1 MQKLSSHLDVLVF
14 SIALG
19 EIGVTAA
26 LLEEIGGMYIPMNLS
41 TSLFLR
47 RRNYLNLLLM
57 LNSPRGSTPQI

>member
-26 LLEEIGGMYIPMNLS
+26 LLEEIGGDVYS
-41 TSLFLR
+41 YESFD
-47 RRNYLNLLLM
+47 
-57 LNSPRGSTPQI
+57 